1 MGMRSAA
8 RMPKLTRRSRIL
20 IMIALGVIVLLLAGP
35 RLIDAYVDW
44 LWFGELGYRSVFTTM
59 LATRIVVC
67 LVAGVVVGG
76 IVFGGLALAYRTRP
90 VFVPDADNDPVARY
104 RAVVLARLRLVGIGI
119 PAAIGL
125 LAGIVAQSYWARIQL
140 FLHGGDFGVR
150 DPQFGRDLGFYAFEL
165 PFYRLMLSYMLVSVF
180 LAFVANLVAH
190 YIFGG
195 IRLSGRTGALSR
207 SARVQLVSLVG
218 VLVLLKAVAYWLDR
232 YELLSHTRGGKPF
245 TGAGYTDI
253 NAVLPAKLILMAIA
267 LICAAA
273 VFSAIA
279 MRDLRIPAIGLVLL
293 LLSSLIVGAG
303 WPLIVEQISVK
314 PNAAQKESEYISRS
328 ITATRQAYGLTS
340 DVVTYRN
347 YSGDSPATAQQV
359 AADRATTSNIRLL
372 DPTIV
377 SPAFTQFQQG
387 KNFYYFPDQLSIDR
401 YLDRN
406 GNLRDYVVAARELNP
421 DRLIDN
427 QRDWINRHTV
437 YTHGNGF
444 IASPAN
450 TVRGIANDPNQNGG
464 YPEFLVNVVGANGT
478 VVSDGPA
485 PLDQPRIY
493 FGPVISNTSADYA
506 IVGRNG
512 DDREYDYETNIDTK
526 RYTYTGSGG
535 VPLGGWLARSVF
547 AAKFA
552 ERNFLFS
559 NVIGSNSK
567 ILFNRDPAQR
577 VEAVAPWL
585 TTDSAVYP
593 AIVNKRLVWIVDGYT
608 TLDNYPYSELT
619 SLSSATADSNEV
631 AFNRLV
637 PDKKVSYI
645 RNSVKAT
652 VDAYDGTVTL
662 YQQDEKDPVLK
673 AWMQVFPGTVKPKS
687 DIAPELAEHLRY
699 PEDLFKV
706 QRMLLAKY
714 HVNDP
719 VTFFSTSDFW
729 DVPLDPN
736 PTASSYQPPYYIVAK
751 NIAKDDNSAS
761 YQLISAM
768 NRFKRDY
775 LAAYISASSDPA
787 TYGNL
792 TVLTIPGQVNG
803 PKLANNAITTDPAVS
818 QDLGV
823 IGRDNQNRIR
833 WGNLLT
839 LPVARGG
846 LLYVE
851 PVYASPGASDAAS
864 SYPRLIR
871 VAMMYNDKVGY
882 GPTVRDALTGLF
894 GPGAGATATGIAP
907 TEAAVPPSPA
917 ANPPPPASGPQPPP
931 VTARPRFPSGRSPYR
946 RPKLL
951 RCRRSRLPSAR
962 RGMRRRR
969 ATSPPTGRRCSDLMR
984 PSPSSTTPG
993 SQSGRSRRADA
1004 EVADFT
1010 GNRGLLRLLTGARR
1024 LPDPRGRPLEPG
1036 LAPHPVGHLAA
1047 STDSPRPSGAG
1058 TGGVNARRAP
1068 LGSDEVGIV
1077 ELAVVIR
1084 CPGLENGEARLH
1096 GQQVAQPR
1104 TGTVEGHTVS
1114 VHHILANLRAQ
1125 TELELPAGSF
1135 LELPRRGCRD
1145 EGTARERQRD
1155 PGGQLKAGRG
1165 RRGDSCV

>member
-1 MGMRSAA
+1 VSMRPAA

-20 IMIALGVIVLLLAGP
+20 IGVALAVVVLLLVGP

-44 LWFGELGYRSVFTTM
+44 LWFGELGYRSVFTTV
-59 LATRIVVC
+59 LVTRLVVF
-67 LVAGVVVGG
+67 LVAGLLVAA
-76 IVFGGLALAYRTRP
+76 IVFAGLALAYRMRP
-90 VFVPDADNDPVARY
+90 VFVPTTGPNDPVARY
-104 RAVVLARLRLVGIGI
+104 RTAVMARLRLFGIGV
-119 PAAIGL
+119 PVVIGL
-125 LAGIVAQSYWARIQL
+125 LAGIVAQSYWPRIQL
-140 FLHGGDFGVR
+140 FLHGGDFGIT
-150 DPQFGRDLGFYAFEL
+150 DPQFGKDLGFYAFDL
-165 PFYRLMLSYMLVSVF
+165 PFYRLVLSFLFVAVF
-180 LAFVANLVAH
+180 LAFLANMLSH

-195 IRLSGRTGALSR
+195 IRLSGRTGVLSR
-207 SARVQLVSLVG
+207 PARIQLVALVG
-218 VLVLLKAVAYWLDR
+218 SLVLLKAVAYWFDR
-232 YELLSHTRGGKPF
+232 YELLSHTRAGKPF

-253 NAVLPAKLILMAIA
+253 NAVLPAKLILLAIA

-273 VFSAIA
+273 VFSALFL
-279 MRDLRIPAIGLVLL
+279 RDLRIPAIGVVLL

-328 ITATRQAYGLTS
+328 ITATRQAYGLTNES
-340 DVVTYRN
+340 VTYRDYN
-347 YSGDSPATAQQV
+347 GAAPTTAQQV
-359 AADRATTSNIRLL
+359 ASDRATTSNIRVL
-372 DPTIV
+372 DPTII

-401 YLDRN
+401 YQSVD
-406 GNLRDYVVAARELNP
+406 GSLRDYVVAARELNP

-464 YPEFLVNVVGANGT
+464 YPEFLASVVGANGS
-478 VVSDGPA
+478 VISPGPA
-485 PLDQPRIY
+485 PLDQPRVY
-493 FGPVISNTSADYA
+493 YGPVISNTAADYA
-506 IVGRNG
+506 IVGKNG
-512 DDREYDYETNIDTK
+512 ADREYDYETNTETK
-526 RYTYTGSGG
+526 NYTYTGTGG
-535 VPLGGWLARSVF
+535 VPVGNWMARTVF

-585 TTDSAVYP
+585 TTDSNVYP
-593 AIVNKRLVWIVDGYT
+593 AIVNKRMMWIVDGYT

-631 AFNRLV
+631 AVNRLA
-637 PDKKVSYI
+637 PDKQVSYI

-662 YQQDEKDPVLK
+662 YAQDEKDPVLQ
-673 AWMQVFPGTVKPKS
+673 AWMKVFPGTVKPRS
-687 DIAPELAEHLRY
+687 DISPDLSAHLRY

-714 HVNDP
+714 HVDDP

-751 NIAKDDNSAS
+751 DIARNDNSAS
-761 YQLISAM
+761 FQLTSAM
-768 NRFKRDY
+768 NRFRRDF
-775 LAAYISASSDPA
+775 LAAYISASSDPD
-787 TYGNL
+787 TYGKI

-803 PKLANNAITTDPAVS
+803 PKLAFNAISTDTAVS

-839 LPVARGG
+839 LPVGQGG
-846 LLYVE
+846 LLYVS

-882 GPTVRDALTGLF
+882 GPTVSTALDGIF
-894 GPGAGATATGIAP
+894 GAGAGATATG
-907 TEAAVPPSPA
+907 PA
-917 ANPPPPASGPQPPP
+917 PASGPGAQPP
-931 VTARPRFPSGRSPYR
+931 
-946 RPKLL
+946 
-951 RCRRSRLPSAR
+951 SAKP
-962 RGMRRRR
+962 G
-969 ATSPPTGRRCSDLMR
+969 APP
-984 PSPSSTTPG
+984 P
-993 SQSGRSRRADA
+993 ANVA
-1004 EVADFT
+1004 EVPTPPVAVLPQPGNVALSPAKAAALQEVESALSGVRDAQRSGDFAQY
-1010 GNRGLLRLLTGARR
+1010 GSALQRLDDAMNKY
-1024 LPDPRGRPLEPG
+1024 D
-1036 LAPHPVGHLAA
+1036 
-1047 STDSPRPSGAG
+1047 
-1058 TGGVNARRAP
+1058 
-1068 LGSDEVGIV
+1068 
-1077 ELAVVIR
+1077 
-1084 CPGLENGEARLH
+1084 
-1096 GQQVAQPR
+1096 
-1104 TGTVEGHTVS
+1104 
-1114 VHHILANLRAQ
+1114 
-1125 TELELPAGSF
+1125 
-1135 LELPRRGCRD
+1135 
-1145 EGTARERQRD
+1145 TA
-1155 PGGQLKAGRG
+1155 K
-1165 RRGDSCV
+1165 

>member
-1 MGMRSAA
+1 MRPSA

-20 IMIALGVIVLLLAGP
+20 IGVALAVVLLLLVGP
-35 RLIDAYVDW
+35 RLIDTYVDW
-44 LWFGELGYRSVFTTM
+44 LWFGELGYRSVFTTRLFTEIV
-59 LATRIVVC
+59 LA
-67 LVAGVVVGG
+67 LVAAVVIGAL
-76 IVFGGLALAYRTRP
+76 VFSGMTLAYRTRP
-90 VFVPDADNDPVARY
+90 VFVPTNGPNDPIARY
-104 RAVVLARLRLVGIGI
+104 RTTVMSRLRLFGIGI
-119 PAAIGL
+119 PVLIGL
-125 LAGIVAQSYWARIQL
+125 AAGAFAWNSWTTVQL
-140 FLHGGDFGVR
+140 FMHGGDFGVT
-150 DPQFGRDLGFYAFEL
+150 DPQFGRDLGFYAFDL
-165 PFYRLMLSYMLVSVF
+165 PFYRWVLSFLFFGVF
-180 LAFVANLVAH
+180 LAFLANLVGH
-190 YIFGG
+190 YLFGG
-195 IRLSGRTGALSR
+195 IRLSGRTGVLSR
-207 SARVQLVSLVG
+207 AARIQLVALAG
-218 VLVLLKAVAYWLDR
+218 TLVLFKAAAYWLDR
-232 YELLSHTRGGKPF
+232 YELLSNTRGGKPF

-253 NAVLPAKLILMAIA
+253 NAVLPAKLILLAIA

-273 VFSAIA
+273 VFSALVL
-279 MRDLRIPAIGLVLL
+279 RDLRIPAIGLVLL

-303 WPLIVEQISVK
+303 WPMIVEQFSVK

-328 ITATRQAYGLTS
+328 ITATRQAYGLT
-340 DVVTYRN
+340 DQTVTYRD
-347 YSGDSPATAQQV
+347 YSGNSQATAQQV

-387 KNFYYFPDQLSIDR
+387 KNFYSFPEQLAMDR
-401 YLDRN
+401 YVGPD

-421 DRLIDN
+421 ERLIDN

-464 YPEFLVNVVGANGT
+464 YPEFLASVVGANGG
-478 VVSDGPA
+478 VVSPGPA

-493 FGPVISNTSADYA
+493 FGPVIASAPGDYA

-512 DDREYDYETNIDTK
+512 GDREYDYETNTETK
-526 RYTYTGSGG
+526 NYTYTGAGG
-535 VPLGGWLARSVF
+535 VPIGNWLARSVF

-585 TTDSAVYP
+585 TTDNGVYP

-619 SLSSATADSNEV
+619 SLSSATIDSNEV
-631 AFNRLV
+631 AVNRLL
-637 PDKKVSYI
+637 PDKQVSYI

-662 YQQDEKDPVLK
+662 YAQDENDPVLK
-673 AWMQVFPGTVKPKS
+673 AWMAVFPGTVKPKS
-687 DIAPELAEHLRY
+687 DISPELQAHLRY

-706 QRMLLAKY
+706 QRQLLARY

-751 NIAKDDNSAS
+751 DIAQNDNSS
-761 YQLISAM
+761 SFQLTSAM
-768 NRFKRDY
+768 NRFRRDF

-787 TYGNL
+787 TYGKI

-803 PKLANNAITTDPAVS
+803 PKLAFNAISTDTAVS

-839 LPVARGG
+839 LPVSDGG
-846 LLYVE
+846 LLYVA

-882 GPTVRDALTGLF
+882 GPTVGDALTEIF
-894 GPGAGATATGIAP
+894 GQGAAATATGPAP
-907 TEAAVPPSPA
+907 TDAKPPASPPPAAGQQPPAAPPRQGQAPEVPVPVAAVPGGGVQLSPA
-917 ANPPPPASGPQPPP
+917 KAAALQDVNNALDAVQQAQHNGNFADYGDALQKLDD
-931 VTARPRFPSGRSPYR
+931 AMNKYR
-946 RPKLL
+946 
-951 RCRRSRLPSAR
+951 
-962 RGMRRRR
+962 
-969 ATSPPTGRRCSDLMR
+969 
-984 PSPSSTTPG
+984 
-993 SQSGRSRRADA
+993 
-1004 EVADFT
+1004 
-1010 GNRGLLRLLTGARR
+1010 
-1024 LPDPRGRPLEPG
+1024 
-1036 LAPHPVGHLAA
+1036 
-1047 STDSPRPSGAG
+1047 
-1058 TGGVNARRAP
+1058 
-1068 LGSDEVGIV
+1068 
-1077 ELAVVIR
+1077 
-1084 CPGLENGEARLH
+1084 EA
-1096 GQQVAQPR
+1096 
-1104 TGTVEGHTVS
+1104 
-1114 VHHILANLRAQ
+1114 
-1125 TELELPAGSF
+1125 
-1135 LELPRRGCRD
+1135 
-1145 EGTARERQRD
+1145 
-1155 PGGQLKAGRG
+1155 K
-1165 RRGDSCV
+1165 

>member
-1 MGMRSAA
+1 MRPTA

-20 IMIALGVIVLLLAGP
+20 ILIALGVIALLLAGP

-44 LWFGELGYRSVFTTM
+44 LWFGELGYRSVFTTV
-59 LATRIVVC
+59 LFTRLVVF
-67 LVAGVVVGG
+67 LVAGVLVGG
-76 IVFGGLALAYRTRP
+76 IVLAGLAVAYRTRP
-90 VFVPDADNDPVARY
+90 VFVPSSENDPVARY
-104 RAVVLARLRLVGIGI
+104 RALAMSRLRLMGIGI

-125 LAGIVAQSYWARIQL
+125 LAGTVAQSYWVRIQL
-140 FLHGGDFGVR
+140 FLHGGDFGIR
-150 DPQFGRDLGFYAFEL
+150 DPQFGKDLGFYAFEL
-165 PFYRLMLSYMLVSVF
+165 PFYRLVLSYMFVAVF

-195 IRLSGRTGALSR
+195 IRLSGRAGAVSR
-207 SARVQLVSLVG
+207 AARIQLVTLVG
-218 VLVLLKAVAYWLDR
+218 LLVLLKALAYWLDR

-273 VFSAIA
+273 VFSAITL
-279 MRDLRIPAIGLVLL
+279 RDLRIPAIGLVLL
-293 LLSSLIVGAG
+293 LLSSLIIGAG

-314 PNAAQKESEYISRS
+314 PDAARKESEYIGRS
-328 ITATRQAYGLTS
+328 ILATRQAYGLTE
-340 DVVTYRN
+340 DVVSYRN
-347 YSGDSPATAQQV
+347 YSGDAAANAQQV
-359 AADRATTSNIRLL
+359 ATDRATTSNIRLL
-372 DPTIV
+372 DPTII

-401 YLDRN
+401 YLDHN
-406 GNLRDYVVAARELNP
+406 GALRDYVVAARELNP

-464 YPEFLVNVVGANGT
+464 YPQFLVNVVGANGG

-485 PLDQPRIY
+485 PLDQPRVY
-493 FGPVISNTSADYA
+493 FGPVISNTAADYA
-506 IVGRNG
+506 IVGKNG
-512 DDREYDYETNIDTK
+512 DDREYDYETNTDTK

-535 VPLGGWLARSVF
+535 VAIGNWLSRSVF

-559 NVIGSNSK
+559 TVIGSNSK

-593 AIVNKRLVWIVDGYT
+593 AIVNKRLVWILDGYT

-619 SLSSATADSNEV
+619 SLSSATADSTEV
-631 AFNRLV
+631 AFNRLA
-637 PDKKVSYI
+637 PDKQVSYI

-662 YQQDEKDPVLK
+662 YQQDEQDPVLK
-673 AWMQVFPGTVKPKS
+673 AWMKVFPGTVKPKS
-687 DIAPELAEHLRY
+687 DLTPELAEHLRY

-719 VTFFSTSDFW
+719 VTFFNTSDFW

-751 NIAKDDNSAS
+751 NILKNDNSAS
-761 YQLISAM
+761 YQLTSAM

-787 TYGNL
+787 TYGKI
-792 TVLTIPGQVNG
+792 TVLTIPGNVNG

-823 IGRDNQNRIR
+823 IGRDNQNRIK

-839 LPVARGG
+839 LPVAQGG

-871 VAMMYNDKVGY
+871 VAMMYNDKIGY
-882 GPTVRDALTGLF
+882 GPTVGDALTGLF
-894 GPGAGATATGIAP
+894 GPGAAAAATGIEP
-907 TEAAVPPSPA
+907 TDTGALPN
-917 ANPPPPASGPQPPP
+917 ANPPA
-931 VTARPRFPSGRSPYR
+931 
-946 RPKLL
+946 
-951 RCRRSRLPSAR
+951 
-962 RGMRRRR
+962 
-969 ATSPPTGRRCSDLMR
+969 SPPTPAGG
-984 PSPSSTTPG
+984 PGTP
-993 SQSGRSRRADA
+993 
-1004 EVADFT
+1004 
-1010 GNRGLLRLLTGARR
+1010 
-1024 LPDPRGRPLEPG
+1024 P
-1036 LAPHPVGHLAA
+1036 APV
-1047 STDSPRPSGAG
+1047 
-1058 TGGVNARRAP
+1058 
-1068 LGSDEVGIV
+1068 
-1077 ELAVVIR
+1077 AVVPPAPDGAVTLSPAKAAALQEIQTAI
-1084 CPGLENGEARLH
+1084 GAARD
-1096 GQQVAQPR
+1096 AQKK
-1104 TGTVEGHTVS
+1104 GDF
-1114 VHHILANLRAQ
+1114 AAY
-1125 TELELPAGSF
+1125 GSA
-1135 LELPRRGCRD
+1135 L
-1145 EGTARERQRD
+1145 QRLD
-1155 PGGQLKAGRG
+1155 DAITKFNNTK
-1165 RRGDSCV
+1165 